1 MAAWDSIPESERPFQ
16 SRLMEVC
23 AAYGEH
29 ADVQAGRLVDE
40 IEALGYGDNTL
51 IFYIWGDNG
60 TSAQGQEGTISELV
74 AHNGIVTTIEQQLE
88 ALEELGGLDVLGGPK
103 SDPIYH
109 SGWAWA
115 GSTPYKGTMIL
126 AGYFGGTRNP
136 MAIRWPARIKPDPT
150 PRPQFHHCNDVVP
163 TIYEILGITAPR
175 EVNGVPQD
183 SIDGVS
189 FAYSFDD
196 PTAEGRLQTQ
206 YFEILGCRGI
216 YHQGWMASTFG
227 PRAPWVRGLPPGIHE
242 WTPDKDTWELYNI
255 DEDWSQAN
263 DLAAQMPEKLE
274 HLKELFLIE
283 AAKNGAF
290 PIGGG
295 LWIPLFHPE
304 LKPAPPY
311 TEWTFFGDTVR
322 VPEFSAPAL
331 GCRPNVVTIDAT
343 IPADANGVLYKL
355 GGFPGGVTCFVEGG
369 ILCYEYNLFEIQRTK
384 IRAQQHLPRG
394 KVKIEIETNHPDFV
408 PRGPLNVTMKV
419 NGELVAEGTAPVTCP
434 IAFSANECLDIGIAL
449 GSPVSLDYYDKAPF
463 PFNGTIE
470 RVDVRYAAAK

>member
-1 MAAWDSIPESERPFQ
+1 M
-16 SRLMEVC
+16 
-23 AAYGEH
+23 
-29 ADVQAGRLVDE
+29 
-40 IEALGYGDNTL
+40 
-51 IFYIWGDNG
+51 
-60 TSAQGQEGTISELV
+60 

-136 MAIRWPARIKPDPT
+136 MAVRWPARIKPDPT

-163 TIYEILGITAPR
+163 TIYEILGITPPR

-242 WTPDKDTWELYNI
+242 WTPDKDRWELYNI

-263 DLAAQMPEKLE
+263 DLAAEMPEKLE

-331 GCRPNVVTIDAT
+331 GCRPNVVSIDAT

-355 GGFPGGVTCFVEGG
+355 GGFPGGVTCFVEDG

-384 IRAQQHLPRG
+384 IRSQAKASARQ
-394 KVKIEIETNHPDFV
+394 
-408 PRGPLNVTMKV
+408 
-419 NGELVAEGTAPVTCP
+419 GEDRDRDEP
-434 IAFSANECLDIGIAL
+434 CLI
-449 GSPVSLDYYDKAPF
+449 SY
-463 PFNGTIE
+463 
-470 RVDVRYAAAK
+470 RAARLT